1 MNAPVSQDPL
11 RRKRSLRS
19 LSIILFLGVVAV
31 LILMVRGRIRGPSDP
46 EEFLE
51 ALAESKDDVGLVAYT
66 VGPDGA
72 PDVHDPVLM
81 HNAELKLPVAAV
93 ARIPLLLAYAQGVA
107 QGRLKETEV
116 VTTDAWE
123 RHHLTGADGGLHA
136 VALHAYGMRG
146 DAKGFAVTPRLDVT
160 LDNLVEAIIKHNDI
174 SAADFLLARLGPT
187 AVAEALTTAGL
198 TNHDELL
205 PTAGFFLAASTA
217 DTEDGAKALLAK
229 GRHVVA
235 QTVKEAADRF
245 QKEEAGT
252 PAQALWLD
260 KHPTPGVGVQSL
272 WADQAMTQGVPAQYA
287 ALLARIGLGT
297 WGDAKSLPIVQRH
310 LSWPMKIEGNDKV
323 FSAFG
328 SKGGTSVSIM
338 AEAMYAVP
346 KGGDF
351 AGKTRVVVFFHRRM
365 PAMRWFAVVR
375 SFVHQQFLMKLAVDN
390 AFVNQTLQTLKP
402 SSTMAK

>member
-1 MNAPVSQDPL
+1 MNAPASQGTL
-11 RRKRSLRS
+11 VRKRSLRS

-31 LILMVRGRIRGPSDP
+31 LILTVRGRIRGPSDP

-51 ALAESKDDVGLVAYT
+51 ALSSSRADVGLVAFT
-66 VGPDGA
+66 VGADGA
-72 PDVHDPVLM
+72 PDARDPVLM
-81 HNAELKLPVAAV
+81 HNADFKMPLAAV
-93 ARIPLLLAYAQGVA
+93 ARIPLLLAYAQGVTK
-107 QGRLKETEV
+107 GTLKETEA
-116 VTTDAWE
+116 VTIDAWE
-123 RHHLTGADGGLHA
+123 RHYLTGADGGAHA
-136 VALHAYGMRG
+136 IALHAYGMRG
-146 DAKGFAVTPRLDVT
+146 DAKGFAVTPKLDVT
-160 LDNLVEAIIKHNDI
+160 LDNIVEAMIKHNDI
-174 SAADFLLARLGPT
+174 SAADFLLSRLGPA
-187 AVAEALTTAGL
+187 AVAEALASAGL

-217 DTEDGAKALLAK
+217 DTEAGAKALLAK
-229 GRHVVA
+229 GRQAVA
-235 QTVKEAADRF
+235 QTVKEAAARF

-252 PAQALWLD
+252 PAQPLWLD

-272 WADQAMTQGVPAQYA
+272 WADQAMTQGQPLQYA
-287 ALLARIGLGT
+287 MLMAKVGAGI

-310 LSWPMKIEGNDKV
+310 LGWPMKIEGNDKV

-338 AEAMYAVP
+338 TEAMYAVP

-375 SFVHQQFLMKLAVDN
+375 SFVHQQFLMKVALDR
-390 AFVNQTLQTLKP
+390 AFANTTLQTLAP